1 MIFFY
6 QDSNLG
12 KQFPGFLVQL
22 IFAVEQSNKKMI
34 PVFYQQTILMPE
46 GKAGCPTNNFQ

>member
-12 KQFPGFLVQL
+12 KQFPGFLLQL
-22 IFAVEQSNKKMI
+22 VFAVEQSNKKMI
-34 PVFYQQTILMPE
+34 PVFCQQTMLMPE
-46 GKAGCPTNNFQ
+46 GKSGMPN